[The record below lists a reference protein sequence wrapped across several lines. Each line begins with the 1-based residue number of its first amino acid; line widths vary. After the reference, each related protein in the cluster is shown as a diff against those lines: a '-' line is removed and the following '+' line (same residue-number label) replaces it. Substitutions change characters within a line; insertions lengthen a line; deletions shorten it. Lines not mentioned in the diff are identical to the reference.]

1 MSKRTSQGLIASLS
15 LDFPWISLDF
25 RYNPLADLKGL
36 LRVPQVTIRTTLN
49 GREETLTEYLC
60 DWPDCPEVA
69 VHAVGIIRELR
80 AITVMCAEHAAHI
93 THQAE

>member
-36 LRVPQVTIRTTLN
+36 LR
-49 GREETLTEYLC
+49 EYLC